1 MEMLGIPDKGVVELL
16 LTQLSDHLSR
26 PITPT
31 SETVTG
37 QT

>member
-1 MEMLGIPDKGVVELL
+1 MEMSGIPDKVVVELL
-16 LTQLSDHLSR
+16 FTQLSDHLSR
-26 PITPT
+26 PITPA